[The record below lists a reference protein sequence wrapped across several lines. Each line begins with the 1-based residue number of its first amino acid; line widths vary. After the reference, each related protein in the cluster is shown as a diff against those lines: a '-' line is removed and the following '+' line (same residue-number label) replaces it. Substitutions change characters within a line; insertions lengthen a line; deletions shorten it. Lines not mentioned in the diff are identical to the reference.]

1 MNCCFSA
8 FVIEKQPPQVLKT
21 QTRFG
26 ATVRL
31 LIGGKLNI
39 HMNPPTVKA
48 SIISEAQA
56 KTLNSDQR
64 RKYILETIFSV
75 SNLIFENF

>member
-1 MNCCFSA
+1 MKRTIKTENLITFKTIKSIYSA

-31 LIGGKLNI
+31 LIGGKLNV
-39 HMNPPTVKA
+39 HMNPPAVKA

-56 KTLNSDQR
+56 KNINSDNR
-64 RKYILETIFSV
+64 R
-75 SNLIFENF
+75 